1 MEIGDYVRWV
11 GGSHRRLRGIV
22 VDTRH
27 FGGYEAEAKVIWETH
42 TLGSLKS
49 DPNGCWQREYNLRTV
64 SRLEKNDENR

>member
-1 MEIGDYVRWV
+1 MKIGDYVRWV

-49 DPNGCWQREYNLRTV
+49 DPDGTWQRCRNLRTV
-64 SRLEKNDENR
+64 SSLASQRVSW